1 VLVTPGQLGTRLF
14 EGVQTPSSFLGP
26 VVEAPELA
34 KEIVRVV
41 DEGVSGE
48 ISLPLY
54 AKWVGILQVLPFS
67 LQRVARWVS
76 GVDRAMEGFR
86 ARGAEGGLS
95 KKEA

>member
-1 VLVTPGQLGTRLF
+1 
-14 EGVQTPSSFLGP
+14 

-34 KEIVRVV
+34 REIVRIV

-54 AKWVGILQVLPFS
+54 ANWVGILQVLPYS

-76 GVDRAMEGFR
+76 GVDTAMEGFR
-86 ARGAEGGLS
+86 ARGAGGNGS
-95 KKEA
+95 KKEE